1 MFIVVNFNCIAVYVG
16 SNKENVSVAVCLI

>member
-16 SNKENVSVAVCLI
+16 SNKENVSVAVCV